1 MYINFIWFPDILH
14 EYINILN
21 KYIFPSIYFN
31 ISSKIIMNNE
41 FLSIEIHKSLQ
52 YLQYLYYAKF
62 ILIRLII
69 ITNFETFIIKTFLL

>member
-52 YLQYLYYAKF
+52 YLYYAKF